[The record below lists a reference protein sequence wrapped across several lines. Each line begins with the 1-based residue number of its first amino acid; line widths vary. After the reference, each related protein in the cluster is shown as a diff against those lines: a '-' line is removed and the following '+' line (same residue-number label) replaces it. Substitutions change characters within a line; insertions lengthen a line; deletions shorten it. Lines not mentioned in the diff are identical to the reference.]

1 MTIHKSMAGGIIGN
15 GSHRINRISIES
27 QGRIKSG
34 DINDKDEVVITIS
47 GAEEAVKKARYL
59 LQREIREEEDLCYKC
74 LGTGHFA
81 GNYSQKEDTY

>member
-27 QGRIKSG
+27 QGRIKRG

-59 LQREIREEEDLCYKC
+59 LQREIKC